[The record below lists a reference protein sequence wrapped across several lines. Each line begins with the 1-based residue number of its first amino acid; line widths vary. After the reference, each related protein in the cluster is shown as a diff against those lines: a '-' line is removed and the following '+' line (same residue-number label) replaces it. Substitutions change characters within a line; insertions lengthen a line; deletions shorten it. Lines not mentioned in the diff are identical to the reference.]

1 MDLTPADKSTK
12 NATPTPAHRACSY
25 NGPYGFL
32 TNQGVVPPH
41 LCFELNI

>member
-25 NGPYGFL
+25 NVHMAF
-32 TNQGVVPPH
+32 
-41 LCFELNI
+41 